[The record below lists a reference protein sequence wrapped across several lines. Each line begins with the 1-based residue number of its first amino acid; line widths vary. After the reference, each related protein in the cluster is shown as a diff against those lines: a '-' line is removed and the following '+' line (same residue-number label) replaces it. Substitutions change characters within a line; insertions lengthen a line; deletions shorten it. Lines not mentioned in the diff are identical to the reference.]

1 MYFTPHVHLNLP
13 VNNST
18 QNLWYSVNYRIHNII
33 TYFKIW
39 LWEETSE
46 VVEKRNRLNIID
58 FFYRGLY
65 FLFWG
70 KRFLLISGKSE
81 KLEKLD
87 ITKQLFS
94 FIQTFYPKILLLS
107 KYSAKHKKEFFKKGG
122 GGGHTIFLENR
133 HPCLETGR
141 ILRLMKWSLPWGKQG
156 SNQYIL
162 TPFPP
167 PMRGARWGEEFSPGK
182 KIQEKRE
189 KKEKRKK
196 KETKK

>member
-1 MYFTPHVHLNLP
+1 MCSVHFKWTPYNLHIRTMYIVHSTLYKFTVYFTSYVHLNLP

-58 FFYRGLY
+58 FFNRGLY

-70 KRFLLISGKSE
+70 KRFLFIWGKTK
-81 KLEKLD
+81 KLEKLN
-87 ITKQLFS
+87 IKKQLFS

-107 KYSAKHKKEFFKKGG
+107 Q
-122 GGGHTIFLENR
+122 IFSE
-133 HPCLETGR
+133 
-141 ILRLMKWSLPWGKQG
+141 
-156 SNQYIL
+156 
-162 TPFPP
+162 
-167 PMRGARWGEEFSPGK
+167 A
-182 KIQEKRE
+182 
-189 KKEKRKK
+189 
-196 KETKK
+196 